1 MIYESVINDAIRMA
15 EEHAYPEIEPF
26 EKPDSRKGWYQGVF
40 FQSQLEEDL
49 EFLNSSYHVD
59 YQAPIP
65 GRLKKLKLLLKK
77 LYGFHMKPMWQHQ
90 NDINAEIVMALNQ
103 MRYFIIEQKA
113 ENEVLKK
120 RIDELENSERIIE
133 IDNRRE

>member
-1 MIYESVINDAIRMA
+1 
-15 EEHAYPEIEPF
+15 
-26 EKPDSRKGWYQGVF
+26 
-40 FQSQLEEDL
+40 
-49 EFLNSSYHVD
+49 
-59 YQAPIP
+59 
-65 GRLKKLKLLLKK
+65 
-77 LYGFHMKPMWQHQ
+77 MKPMWQHQ